1 MVDEARHIVCAHCA
15 SLNRVPV
22 ARDAR
27 EAKCGRCGNRLFEGH
42 PANVDASQFDRQ
54 IEKSDVPVVVDFW
67 ADWCGPC
74 HAMAPIYEQ
83 VAKELE
89 PDFRV
94 LKLDTEAQPQV
105 AARYNIRG
113 IPTLMVFK
121 HGKMLAQRAGV
132 QDRNSLKNWLAPL
145 AA

>member
-1 MVDEARHIVCAHCA
+1 MSETNIHIVCPNCA
-15 SLNRVPV
+15 GTNRIAAGKPV
-22 ARDAR
+22 A
-27 EAKCGRCGNRLFEGH
+27 EAKCGRCGEALFSGH
-42 PANVDASQFDRQ
+42 PALASAAQFDKQVGR
-54 IEKSDVPVVVDFW
+54 SDVPVVVDFW

-83 VAKELE
+83 VAQELE
-89 PDFRV
+89 PRFRF
-94 LKLDTEAQPQV
+94 LKLDTEAEPGI

-121 HGKMLAQRAGV
+121 GGKVLAQRAGV
-132 QDRNSLKNWLAPL
+132 QDRQSLKAWLAPF